1 MQKKYLKLK
10 AYCDEKIKEFP
21 QYQSKYNREIRLAK
35 RYYDNDVN
43 LVTIIRENR
52 DKISTRYI
60 IPFLLGVTKKVTD
73 EDFKFKLVKEGSSG
87 GVDIDMDFSS
97 EGKEIIKN
105 YLLDKYGKDKVI
117 SVGTFSQLGPASA
130 AKDLL
135 RVYEIDFQESNRF
148 TKLLK
153 KEMSWEDNIENIK
166 NNYTNQYNFYLKNK
180 QVLDLV
186 PYFIN
191 KTRQSGKHA
200 GGIIITKEPF
210 KNLIPT
216 NRVGGAAGEVVT
228 AFQESA
234 QEQVLDELGII
245 KYDLLAIKILDI
257 LKNSVNLIEEDL
269 YLIEENGA
277 KKIVPESY
285 LDKSK
290 EIQNE

>member
-1 MQKKYLKLK
+1 MQEKYLKLK
-10 AYCDEKIKEFP
+10 SYCDEKIKQFP

-35 RYYDNDVN
+35 RYYDNGVN
-43 LVTIIRENR
+43 LITILKKDK

-60 IPFLLGVTKKVTD
+60 IPFLLGINKEVTN
-73 EDFKFKLVKEGSSG
+73 EDFEFKLVKEGSSG

-97 EGKEIIKN
+97 EGKEIIKK
-105 YLLDKYGKDKVI
+105 YLLDKYGEDKVI
-117 SVGTFSQLGPASA
+117 SVGTFSMMGPASA

-135 RVYEIDFQESNRF
+135 RVYEIDFQKSNSF

-153 KEMSWEDNIENIK
+153 KEVSWEDNLKNIEQ
-166 NNYTNQYNFYLKNK
+166 NYPNQYAFYLENK
-180 QVLDLV
+180 EVLDLV
-186 PYFIN
+186 PYFLN

-200 GGIIITKEPF
+200 GGIVITNEKFED
-210 KNLIPT
+210 LIPT

-257 LKNSVNLIEEDL
+257 LKNAVNLIDEDL
-269 YLIEENGA
+269 YLIEENGT

-285 LDKSK
+285 LDKSLIK
-290 EIQNE
+290 